1 VTAVAVFYQCLFSDF
16 LRARELT
23 ISSHWCGG
31 GCVGVGG
38 VGKNSNIPLWRNGDM
53 RKGDCKAGARF
64 DAQEAAKVKP
74 DSLELRMSIV
84 VNPLAISLLA

>member
-1 VTAVAVFYQCLFSDF
+1 
-16 LRARELT
+16 
-23 ISSHWCGG
+23 
-31 GCVGVGG
+31 
-38 VGKNSNIPLWRNGDM
+38 M